1 MLLCPTCGSAYRE
14 NGLNCPRDGAR
25 LAPAIDLDPRLGSQV
40 GNYRLVDLLGKGG
53 MGVVYSAQHQFIPK
67 RVAIKILDERFAKV
81 PELVTRFFQE
91 AVAAA
96 TIGHPNIIVVD
107 DVGELA
113 GGTAYIVMEYVDG
126 RPLDQ
131 VIDEDGP
138 MQLGRALHIEK
149 QIASALAAAHEK
161 NIIHRDLK
169 PANIMLTR
177 PSGNTQM
184 AMARTAVPGGGLDEK
199 VKILDFGM
207 AKMAD
212 HPSARPTKPGMLLG
226 TPQYMAPEAARG
238 ETVDYRADIYA
249 LGVLLYEM
257 LSGSP
262 PFGGTLEKI
271 LNAHVHETPPPMSQ
285 FNPSVDVTDRAE
297 SIIMRCLAKRPEERP
312 RSMRELLA
320 ELKDADGPGAKRRVF
335 SRSDPGKKQIL
346 PGSVDARRLREELQK
361 RTLES
366 GEHDTL
372 VSPVPPNAPSTQ
384 NPQFVRTL
392 KGVGTD
398 PPKKTK
404 PR

>member
-1 MLLCPTCGSAYRE
+1 
-14 NGLNCPRDGAR
+14 
-25 LAPAIDLDPRLGSQV
+25 
-40 GNYRLVDLLGKGG
+40 
-53 MGVVYSAQHQFIPK
+53 
-67 RVAIKILDERFAKV
+67 
-81 PELVTRFFQE
+81 
-91 AVAAA
+91 
-96 TIGHPNIIVVD
+96 
-107 DVGELA
+107 
-113 GGTAYIVMEYVDG
+113 MEYVEG

-131 VIDEDGP
+131 VIEEDGP
-138 MQLGRALHIEK
+138 MQLGRALAIER
-149 QIASALAAAHEK
+149 QLASALAAAHEK

-169 PANIMLTR
+169 PANIMLSL
-177 PSGNTQM
+177 PAGTQV
-184 AMARTAVPGGGLDEK
+184 AMARTAVPGGGADEK
-199 VKILDFGM
+199 AKILDFGM

-238 ETVDYRADIYA
+238 ERVDYRADIYA

-271 LNAHVHETPPPMSQ
+271 LHAHVHEPPPPMSR
-285 FNPSVDVTDRAE
+285 FNPRVDLTDRAE
-297 SIIMRCLAKRPEERP
+297 SLIMRCLAKRADERP

-346 PGSVDARRLREELQK
+346 PGSVDAKRLREELQK
-361 RTLES
+361 RTGDS

-372 VSPVPPNAPSTQ
+372 LPTQ
-384 NPQFVRTL
+384 NPQFLRTL
-392 KGVGTD
+392 KGVGNEP